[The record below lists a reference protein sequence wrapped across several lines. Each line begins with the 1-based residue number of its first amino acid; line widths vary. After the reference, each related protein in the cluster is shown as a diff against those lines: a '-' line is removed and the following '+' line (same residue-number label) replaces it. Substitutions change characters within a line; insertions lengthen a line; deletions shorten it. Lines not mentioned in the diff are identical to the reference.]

1 MHFLTHWRS
10 MKRYTTLA
18 QDQKGFSLDIDPDL
32 IKHLKIEEGAFLEMS
47 IKEGALHITP
57 VDKEKIIQEKLDRFK
72 ESYGHALERLAK
84 EW

>member
-1 MHFLTHWRS
+1 MHFLTHWCS

-32 IKHLKIEEGAFLEMS
+32 IKQLEIDDGTFLEIS
-47 IKEGALHITP
+47 IKEGALLITP
-57 VDKEKIIQEKLDRFK
+57 VDKEKIIQEKFDRIK
-72 ESYGHALERLAK
+72 ETYGPALERLAK